1 MSKYLLKVEEVYRAD
16 NEAEAAQIIEDAKK
30 NNQFIL
36 SKYTSVKRERKQ
48 KGEIIDEWMRVTLT
62 KTFTDEKEPDV
73 QVDIT
78 YDVEDTFNIK

>member
-36 SKYTSVKRERKQ
+36 SKYTSVKRERRQ

>member
-16 NEAEAAQIIEDAKK
+16 SEAEATQIIEDAKK
-30 NNQFIL
+30 DNQFIL

-48 KGEIIDEWMRVTLT
+48 KGEVIDEWMRVTLT

-73 QVDIT
+73 QVDVT
-78 YDVEDTFNIK
+78 YNIEDAFNIR

>member
-78 YDVEDTFNIK
+78 YNVEDAFNIK